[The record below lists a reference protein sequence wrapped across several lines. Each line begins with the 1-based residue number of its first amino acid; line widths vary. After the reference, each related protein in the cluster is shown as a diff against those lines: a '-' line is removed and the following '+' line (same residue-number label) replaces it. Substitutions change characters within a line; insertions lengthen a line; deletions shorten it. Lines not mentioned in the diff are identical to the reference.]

1 MTTNSIRLYD
11 LFKYFKNLPHQSAAI
26 TELEESI
33 NKANPHIL
41 GRDQEWFKT
50 WSQAGKQPEP
60 NWLEP
65 ALKII
70 KEFEGCRLVAYQDV
84 AGIWT
89 VGWGTIEINGRPVKQ
104 GDKLTQQEA
113 DAFLLSEV
121 EAKARGLFKLL
132 PMAEGW
138 GGDRAAALISWAYN
152 VGLGAVETSTLRK
165 RLLGGED
172 PVLAVSEE
180 LPRWNKADGKEILGL
195 TRRRNAEVALF
206 VGKELQQ
213 PNQKPAP
220 EFGNPLSVQWY
231 AQLDSATDQARRMCF
246 SSSCAMMLSF
256 LKPGVLQGAN
266 GDDQYLKRVQQYGD
280 TTDPKAQIH
289 ALSSYGVNARFVK
302 NANFELIEKQINKG
316 VPVPCGYLHRGP
328 VSAPSG
334 GGHYLCIVGIDATH
348 IIVHDP
354 LGESDLI
361 NGTTLATVARYAYYS
376 KKNWGPRW
384 MVEGPNTG
392 WAIIAER

>member
-1 MTTNSIRLYD
+1 MTRRLLDCVKYTDLQLAHHRAFWEAVEAKLPAGALANDGELGSIWNSAVAAQPDTPNTWEGVSNAAKAAGARYPELVAAQWA
-11 LFKYFKNLPHQSAAI
+11 LESGWGKHTSGKNNYFGLKGSGSDVNTKEFINGEWVLIKAGFIDFPSITACVTYLVDRWYKDYKDFHGVNRAENRNSAAKMLV
-26 TELEESI
+26 TENYATDPLYAEKLI
-33 NKANPHIL
+33 KIM
-41 GRDQEWFKT
+41 D
-50 WSQAGKQPEP
+50 GKQP
-60 NWLEP
+60 
-65 ALKII
+65 AS
-70 KEFEGCRLVAYQDV
+70 D
-84 AGIWT
+84 
-89 VGWGTIEINGRPVKQ
+89 
-104 GDKLTQQEA
+104 
-113 DAFLLSEV
+113 
-121 EAKARGLFKLL
+121 
-132 PMAEGW
+132 
-138 GGDRAAALISWAYN
+138 
-152 VGLGAVETSTLRK
+152 
-165 RLLGGED
+165 
-172 PVLAVSEE
+172 
-180 LPRWNKADGKEILGL
+180 
-195 TRRRNAEVALF
+195 
-206 VGKELQQ
+206 
-213 PNQKPAP
+213 QKPAP

-231 AQLDSATDQARRMCF
+231 SQLDSATDQARRMCF

-280 TTDPKAQIH
+280 TTDPRAQIH